1 MIEEISNNKKAL
13 FDYTVL
19 EKYEAGVELLGS
31 EVKSIKFGRV
41 NLKGSFVAFKNNEA
55 FVLNLGIPLY
65 QKNNLKKDLKED
77 RTRRLLLTK
86 KEINYLYGQSQAGL
100 TIIPISVIIK
110 DGWVKLI
117 IALAKGKQL
126 FDKRETIKKREW
138 TRLRRSIEAKS
149 SK

>member
-19 EKYEAGVELLGS
+19 EKFEAGIELLGS

-41 NLKGSFVAFKNNEA
+41 NLKGSFVVIKDSEA
-55 FVLNLGIPLY
+55 FILNLGIPLY

-138 TRLRRSIEAKS
+138 TRLRRTIEAKS

>member
-1 MIEEISNNKKAL
+1 MTEEISNNKKAL